1 MTPAERAKSWY
12 PTASA
17 GGGNSIAVYNGVG
30 NKFLWKPVSDST
42 KKAAVH
48 TPAGLRIRSLT
59 VAGKEYGVGSYGNG
73 WRPLFRLDKAGSAYG
88 SPVSVVLNL
97 HDGRAVTVIV
107 PSGGKRFEKA
117 FAVEDTAAPDLPLP
131 GQPAPAAKDVS
142 EIMLPASY
150 AADVR
155 LVVAVVGGKLK
166 ACVPGDTSG
175 RKWIL
180 SGRMG
185 AGDFFAVAWARVPD
199 GVPVVRHALLGAW
212 SYTDRKTWTDD
223 FRTFGQATPAPVEP
237 PKPPTPPTAP
247 APARDATLTS
257 TGLRLASDLVPL
269 VAKVLVVTN
278 AETPSKTVKYQASK
292 SGDEWST
299 GQPLSAYPSAVFQ
312 IFWTR
317 EPPARIPHH
326 QGFPGAIKNV
336 SHVMPDGRWNPP
348 TTRNP

>member
-1 MTPAERAKSWY
+1 MTPADRARAWY

-17 GGGNSIAVYNGVG
+17 GGGNNMAVYNGVG
-30 NKFLWKPVSDST
+30 HKFLWKPESDSNG
-42 KKAAVH
+42 KAAVH

-73 WRPLFRLDKAGSAYG
+73 CRPLFRLAWPGSAYG
-88 SPVSVVLNL
+88 ANVPVVLNL
-97 HDGRAVTVIV
+97 HDGRAVTVLV
-107 PSGGKRFEKA
+107 PAGGKRFEKA
-117 FAVEDTAAPDLPLP
+117 FAAEDPITPDLPLP
-131 GQPAPAAKDVS
+131 GQKPPAAKDVS
-142 EIMLPASY
+142 EIILPDAY
-150 AADVR
+150 APHVR

-166 ACVPGDTSG
+166 ACVPGDTAG

-185 AGDFFAVAWARVPD
+185 AGDFFAVAWARVPE

-223 FRTFGQATPAPVEP
+223 FRTFGQASAPVPVDP
-237 PKPPTPPTAP
+237 PKPPTPPP
-247 APARDATLTS
+247 APARDTTLTA
-257 TGLRLASDLVPL
+257 TGLRLAPDLVPL
-269 VAKVLVVTN
+269 VAKVLVLTH
-278 AETPSKTVKYQASK
+278 AETPAKTVKYQASK

-312 IFWTR
+312 IFWKV

-336 SHVMPDGRWNPP
+336 SHVTQAGKWKPES
-348 TTRNP
+348 TRNP

>member
-1 MTPAERAKSWY
+1 MTPAERARAWY

-17 GGGNSIAVYNGVG
+17 GGGNNMAVYNGVG
-30 NKFLWKPVSDST
+30 NKFLWKPVSESA
-42 KKAAVH
+42 KKCAVH
-48 TPAGLRIRSLT
+48 TPAGLRIRSLS
-59 VAGKEYGVGSYGNG
+59 VAGKEYVVGSYGNG
-73 WRPLFRLDKAGSAYG
+73 WRPLFRLDKAGSDYG
-88 SPVSVVLNL
+88 ANVPVVLNL
-97 HDGRAVTVIV
+97 HDGRAVTVLV

-131 GQPAPAAKDVS
+131 GQKPPAAKDVS

-199 GVPVVRHALLGAW
+199 GVPVVRHPLLGAW

-223 FRTFGQATPAPVEP
+223 FRRFGQAAPTPATAPTPAPP
-237 PKPPTPPTAP
+237 P
-247 APARDATLTS
+247 APARDATLTA
-257 TGLRLASDLVPL
+257 TGLRLAPDLVPL
-269 VAKVLVVTN
+269 VAKVLVLTH
-278 AETPSKTVKYQASK
+278 AETPAKTVKYMASRA
-292 SGDEWST
+292 GDEWST

-312 IFWTR
+312 IFWKT

-326 QGFPGAIKNV
+326 QGFRGAIKNV
-336 SHVMPDGRWNPP
+336 SHVMPSGAWNPP